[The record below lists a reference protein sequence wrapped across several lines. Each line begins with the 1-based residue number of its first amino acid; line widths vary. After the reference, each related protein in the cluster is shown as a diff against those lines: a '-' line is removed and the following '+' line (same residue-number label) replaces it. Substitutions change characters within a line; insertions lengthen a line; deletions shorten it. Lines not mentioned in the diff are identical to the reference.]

1 MPTRTGPTN
10 VASKLGNTARGV
22 ARTFPMSLWAPR
34 FMHNV
39 GSRISKEIA
48 AGVVLN
54 AVHFDGTNDW
64 LKKTSDLTDNADGKL
79 GIISVWLKFDSGHT
93 GSRSHIYQAQQF
105 DFEKSLDDKIR
116 ISAYTSS
123 SATKLDMITTQ
134 ALTDADGWFHVLAC
148 WDLGNSIIDIFI
160 NDTNDTNETTNADGD
175 IDYTRSLHY
184 VGQETT
190 EQGQLV
196 EGDMAQFYFS
206 HEFLNFNTASN
217 RRKFI
222 TADGKPV
229 DLGSDGSTPTGT
241 APIIFLDGAT
251 ATWHTNK
258 GSGGGFTEV
267 GALTDASSSPSD

>member
-1 MPTRTGPTN
+1 M
-10 VASKLGNTARGV
+10 
-22 ARTFPMSLWAPR
+22 TFPFPVVQGGHHFAP
-34 FMHNV
+34 F
-39 GSRISKEIA
+39 
-48 AGVVLN
+48 VLN

-64 LKKTSDLTDNADGKL
+64 LKKTSDLTSNADGKL

-93 GSRSHIYQAQQF
+93 GNRSHIYQAQNF

-116 ISAYTSS
+116 ISAYNSS

-134 ALTDADGWFHVLAC
+134 ALTDADGWFHVLAS

-160 NDTNDTNETTNADGD
+160 NDANDTNETLNLDD
-175 IDYTRSLHY
+175 NIDYTRTLHY
-184 VGQETT
+184 VGVDTT
-190 EQGQLV
+190 ETDQRV
-196 EGDMAQFYFS
+196 EGDMAQLYVS

-222 TADGKPV
+222 TAAGKPV
-229 DLGSDGSTPTGT
+229 DLGADGATPTGT

-267 GALTDASSSPSD
+267 GALTDASSSPTD